1 MRPTST
7 DQDPPGEPT
16 RSVRRRLAEVDNA
29 RGLDRALEAAQLRV
43 ADGATTST
51 VGVAGDREPFAPEAF
66 GAVDAADGE

>member
-1 MRPTST
+1 MST
-7 DQDPPGEPT
+7 DHEVVRPG
-16 RSVRRRLAEVDNA
+16 SDIDIAI
-29 RGLDRALEAAQLRV
+29 DRALEAAQLRV